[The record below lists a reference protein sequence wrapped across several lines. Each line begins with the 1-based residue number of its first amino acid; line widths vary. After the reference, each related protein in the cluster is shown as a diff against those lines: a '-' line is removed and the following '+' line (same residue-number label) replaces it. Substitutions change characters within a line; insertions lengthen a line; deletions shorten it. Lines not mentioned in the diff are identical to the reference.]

1 MKFLIINNKKSYNLD
16 CVRQIEIVAWGE
28 NDNRIVLYSA
38 NNDDEEHVLK
48 GLTKEQAQAIF
59 DKIFSL
65 MPYED
70 VIYIGKAEQK
80 EKTDDE

>member
-1 MKFLIINNKKSYNLD
+1 MKWLVIDNKKSYNLD
-16 CVRQIEIVAWGE
+16 CIRQIEIVSWDE
-28 NDNRIVLYSA
+28 NDHRIVLSLA
-38 NNDDEEHVLK
+38 NDSSEECVLK
-48 GLTKEQAQAIF
+48 DLTKEQAQAIF

-80 EKTDDE
+80 ETEDE